1 MQTNSIAIIP
11 ARGGSKGLK
20 KKNLQLFFGHP
31 LIAWPIAAALKA
43 KSLSK
48 VIVSTDDIEIKRV
61 AEEYGADVPFLRP
74 DSVSEDLTTTE
85 ETLSYSLNEA
95 ERHYGMTFDYCVFLT
110 CTDLFRKSGWIDMA
124 LQKLLDN
131 PELESVFVGNV
142 THKNYWQYEDGI
154 PTRLK
159 PWMSKYESRQ
169 VRRKIFREDTGLSC
183 ASRSE
188 LWRGGKRIGDNVEL
202 IEDDRSYSSLDI
214 HNEFDLYLANKA
226 AEWLDTNDKSELPII
241 PVKQK

>member
-1 MQTNSIAIIP
+1 MVQKD
-11 ARGGSKGLK
+11 SKKELTA
-20 KKNLQLFFGHP
+20 FFGHP

-95 ERHYGMTFDYCVFLT
+95 EKHYGMTFDYCVFLT

-188 LWRGGKRIGDNVEL
+188 LWRDGKRIGDNVEL